1 MPTNALD
8 TADVQ
13 RANRVAGIAAI
24 VSAPI
29 ALASMAVVLSG
40 ANWDSSIFE
49 TPTRLL
55 DYGASAANAAR
66 LGMVLDVIG
75 YYALL
80 VPALLVLHRA
90 MARRRPDLA
99 GIATFAGATYVVVG
113 ATGGAILA
121 AVWPTALNDI
131 GSVGADTGGITA
143 SFDMITNAVVEGMWN
158 LIGSAAI
165 AVWLLTLGPLAWR
178 TGRAFAVFTVGVGI
192 AAAVET
198 VAGLLGMHAVASAVL
213 QVYLYGLPIWAAW
226 LGIRLLRRGVIIAAS
241 EPPAHTRQ
249 IPMKRIGVDTPG

>member
-1 MPTNALD
+1 MPTITPD
-8 TADVQ
+8 TPDVQ
-13 RANRVAGIAAI
+13 RANRAAGIMAI
-24 VSAPI
+24 ASAPI
-29 ALASMAVVLSG
+29 AIASMAVILSG

-55 DYGASAANAAR
+55 DYGSSAANAAR

-90 MARRRPDLA
+90 MVGRRPDLA
-99 GIATFAGATYVVVG
+99 GIATLAGATYIIVG
-113 ATGGAILA
+113 ATGAAILS

-143 SFDMITNAVVEGMWN
+143 SFDMITNAVGDGMWN
-158 LIGSAAI
+158 LIGSASI
-165 AVWLLTLGPLAWR
+165 AVWLLTIGSLAWR
-178 TGRAFAVFTVGVGI
+178 TGRTFAVFTLVVGI
-192 AAAVET
+192 AAALET
-198 VAGLLGMHAVASAVL
+198 VAHLLGMPAVASAVL

-226 LGIRLLRRGVIIAAS
+226 LGIRLLRRSVIIAAS
-241 EPPAHTRQ
+241 ESPNPEHSSN
-249 IPMKRIGVDTPG
+249 